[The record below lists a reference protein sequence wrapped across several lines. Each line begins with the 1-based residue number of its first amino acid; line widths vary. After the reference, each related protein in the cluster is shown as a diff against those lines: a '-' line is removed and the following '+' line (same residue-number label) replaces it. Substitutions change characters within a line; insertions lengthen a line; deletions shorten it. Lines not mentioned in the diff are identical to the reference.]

1 MEGMLAQYSILAQRD
16 KCPAFISLIL
26 EIVAQQDPA
35 LISNNIHTLVDTLIN
50 QDNIGLVVSRQ
61 VLSELVKILGGDTI
75 KNHKLRKYA
84 VKDILATVQPRI
96 ISYREQVCTIVV
108 ELLALPLRHHRSL
121 HPNFNL
127 LTCSSL
133 RKNEVKRPKF

>member
-1 MEGMLAQYSILAQRD
+1 MISASCQKRKLFIRQAYTVAVLSYSAIEGMLAQYSILVQRD
-16 KCPAFISLIL
+16 KGPAFISLIL

-35 LISNNIHTLVDTLIN
+35 LISNDIHTLVDTLIN

-84 VKDILATVQPRI
+84 VKDILAMVQPQI
-96 ISYREQVCTIVV
+96 ISYG
-108 ELLALPLRHHRSL
+108 
-121 HPNFNL
+121 
-127 LTCSSL
+127 
-133 RKNEVKRPKF
+133 K

>member
-1 MEGMLAQYSILAQRD
+1 MEGMLVQYSILAQRD

-84 VKDILATVQPRI
+84 VKDILATVQPQI
-96 ISYREQVCTIVV
+96 ISYRE
-108 ELLALPLRHHRSL
+108 
-121 HPNFNL
+121 
-127 LTCSSL
+127 
-133 RKNEVKRPKF
+133 